1 MIAYRSK
8 FKQRGKKFASQM
20 ITLDSKIRSN
30 KLEPLS
36 FNPFSPPRKLHK
48 AQNNLKDYTE
58 SLFLLEP
65 N

>member
-48 AQNNLKDYTE
+48 A
-58 SLFLLEP
+58 
-65 N
+65 